1 MGSKI
6 HFFFWIGICCF
17 MTILPSC
24 NSNSQTKQTKAIVL
38 LSGMKSSSLFSTQKA
53 IIAFQANDSV
63 YTIPFELGNYE
74 RPVSEGDRL
83 LIEYLQEN
91 ALEDLKALGVIRS
104 DTYQRAVE
112 YSWSENFAYSQ
123 CLFINGIF
131 VVANHNKNGKLTN
144 MDFFNY
150 QQSSDSLLILRPLFN
165 PTDTA
170 GVFFGKLGADFL
182 IEGSSGY
189 IYNKRN

>member
-1 MGSKI
+1 MRARI
-6 HFFFWIGICCF
+6 NTFFFGGLFC
-17 MTILPSC
+17 LLAALSSC
-24 NSNSQTKQTKAIVL
+24 NSPTKQTKAIVL

-74 RPVSEGDRL
+74 RPISEGDKL
-83 LIEYLQEN
+83 LIEYQPEN
-91 ALEDLKALGVIRS
+91 ALKDLKVLGVIRS
-104 DTYQRAVE
+104 DNYQRAVE
-112 YSWSENFAYSQ
+112 YSWAENFAHSQ

-131 VVANHNKNGKLTN
+131 VVANHNPNGELTN

-150 QQSSDSLLILRPLFN
+150 QQSSDSLVILRPLFS
-165 PTDTA
+165 PTDSA